1 MEGANSMASMEDSN
15 LIPSIIEL
23 ARDAQ
28 IKQTKEV
35 LLLIKDLTETP
46 EIIELKTRLRIA
58 DEKIN
63 RQCDFVL
70 KLDRLVR
77 KYA

>member
-1 MEGANSMASMEDSN
+1 MEDSN
-15 LIPSIIEL
+15 LIPSIIGL

-28 IKQTKEV
+28 IKQTNEV
-35 LLLIKDLTETP
+35 LHLIKDLPETP
-46 EIIELKTRLRIA
+46 EIIELKERLRIA

-63 RQCDFVL
+63 KQCDFVL

>member
-1 MEGANSMASMEDSN
+1 MADQKEIN
-15 LIPSIIEL
+15 PIHAIVEL

-28 IKQTKEV
+28 IKQTNEV
-35 LLLIKDLTETP
+35 MYLIKDLPETP
-46 EIIELKTRLRIA
+46 EIIELKERLRIA

-70 KLDRLVR
+70 RLDRLVR

>member
-1 MEGANSMASMEDSN
+1 MRQLN
-15 LIPSIIEL
+15 LTQAIVEL

-28 IKQTKEV
+28 IKQTNEV
-35 LLLIKDLTETP
+35 LHLIKDLQETP
-46 EIIELKTRLRIA
+46 EIIELKERLRIA

-63 RQCDFVL
+63 RQFDFVL
-70 KLDRLVR
+70 RLDRLVR